1 MFDWLKSK
9 SAGWKPPELAGPPVQ
24 LRQFTPSDAP
34 VSHSAE
40 WHGNE
45 LEVKSDEAAIK
56 SLFDVELPNIQQCMI
71 SFRFLI
77 HTVDLKAAVYQ
88 HMWCRIP
95 EKGQFF
101 SQGID
106 HKISGTNDWMPVEI
120 PFYLEKG
127 QIADLLHLSLAFEGA
142 GIVQLK
148 EIEVTSTPVGQQQ

>member
-9 SAGWKPPELAGPPVQ
+9 SVSWTPPEPTGPSVQ
-24 LRQFTPSDAP
+24 LRLFSPSDAP

-45 LEVKSDEAAIK
+45 LEVKSDAAAIR

-71 SFRFLI
+71 SYRFLI
-77 HTVDLKAAVYQ
+77 QTTDLKAAVYQ
-88 HMWCRIP
+88 QMWCRIP

-106 HKISGTNDWMPVEI
+106 HKTSGTNEWVPVEI

-127 QIADLLHLSLAFEGA
+127 QVADLLHLGLAFEGA

-148 EIEVTSTPVGQQQ
+148 EIEVRSTPVG